1 MASPFSK
8 LQMSLTA
15 DHSDSDSNS
24 DLSISPSSCSTSSAF
39 SPRHVFA
46 NPVHISSK
54 STLSPPSTTSS
65 VFSISPATPIFPICS
80 PSAICAY
87 PSWPARDR
95 LSLTSTPANSCGGNK
110 NYCGSS
116 YVSDEDLLGLEEL
129 DLYEGSR
136 VPVGMFPG
144 GLDGALANEISWEAT
159 RQPPVVLTSPIVQ
172 QAQGTKRRRRNSP
185 LKQKR
190 PSKKLSP
197 IKEGQ
202 EWRDVSGLR
211 QSN

>member
-8 LQMSLTA
+8 LQLSLAA
-15 DHSDSDSNS
+15 DHSDSDSGS
-24 DLSISPSSCSTSSAF
+24 DLSSSPSSCSTSSAF
-39 SPRHVFA
+39 SPRHAFA
-46 NPVHISSK
+46 NPIHISSK

-87 PSWPARDR
+87 PSWPARDC
-95 LSLTSTPANSCGGNK
+95 LSSTSTPANSCGGNK

-116 YVSDEDLLGLEEL
+116 YISDEDLLDLEEL
-129 DLYEGSR
+129 ELYEGSR

-144 GLDGALANEISWEAT
+144 GLDGVLTNEISWEAT
-159 RQPPVVLTSPIVQ
+159 RQPPVVLASTLVQ
-172 QAQGTKRRRRNSP
+172 QAQGGKRRRRSSP

-202 EWRDVSGLR
+202 E
-211 QSN
+211 